1 MMKPNFSRMT
11 RQALRAYILANREED
26 DAIAALIKMGNSNS
40 PKFPFP
46 KTNEDL
52 NEMQELLQ
60 KKLNNI

>member
-1 MMKPNFSRMT
+1 MMKPDFSRMT
-11 RQALRAYILANREED
+11 RQALRAYILANRED
-26 DAIAALIKMGNSNS
+26 ADAIAALIKMGNSNS

-52 NEMQELLQ
+52 SEMQALLQ